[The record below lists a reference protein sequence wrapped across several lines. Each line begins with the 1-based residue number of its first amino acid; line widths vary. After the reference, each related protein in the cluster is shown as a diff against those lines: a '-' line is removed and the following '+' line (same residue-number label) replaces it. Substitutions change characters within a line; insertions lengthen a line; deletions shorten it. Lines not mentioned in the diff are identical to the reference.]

1 MEYTTEDLCNLEEFV
16 ETERLQ
22 RIKMQEEKDKI
33 NKVTIQLL
41 DYVIVGLILIC
52 LVTLVNEVI

>member
-1 MEYTTEDLCNLEEFV
+1 MEYTTEDLCNLEEFI

-22 RIKMQEEKDKI
+22 RIKMQEKKEKKDKA
-33 NKVTIQLL
+33 TIKIL

-52 LVTLVNEVI
+52 VVTLFNEII